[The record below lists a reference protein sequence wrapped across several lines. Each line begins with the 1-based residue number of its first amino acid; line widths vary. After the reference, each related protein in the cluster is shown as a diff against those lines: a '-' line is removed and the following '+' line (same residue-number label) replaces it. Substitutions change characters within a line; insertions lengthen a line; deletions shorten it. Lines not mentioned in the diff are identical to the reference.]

1 MISALKIVALA
12 GGVGGAKLVDGLA
25 QALTPGNLTAI
36 VNTGDDFDLFGLR
49 ICPDVD
55 TVCYTLAQLANP
67 ASGWGRKDETWNAYD
82 AIAAL
87 SGPTWFRLGDKDL
100 GTHLERTRRL
110 LAGEKLSAVIRA
122 FCEQW
127 QITSQVLPMSDVPVS
142 TYIVTAEGARMPFQ
156 EYFVKLACA
165 PVVQGF
171 EFRGSERAMPAPGVL
186 AAIGGADFVVICP
199 SNPWVSIAPILSVAG
214 IKEALATKKV
224 VAVSPIIGGKAI
236 KGPAAKMY
244 SELGI
249 EPSASAVAAQ
259 YRELLSGFVLDRLD
273 VEQKAQI
280 AAWGIAPLVTQT
292 VMSNP
297 AERKQL
303 AQEVLEFCIGLGG

>member
-1 MISALKIVALA
+1 MVWRRCLRR
-12 GGVGGAKLVDGLA
+12 G
-25 QALTPGNLTAI
+25 LTAL
-36 VNTGDDFDLFGLR
+36 VNTGDDFELFGLR

-87 SGPTWFRLGDKDL
+87 GGPTWFRLGDRDL

-127 QITSQVLPMSDVPVS
+127 QITSQVLPMSDEPVS

-171 EFRGSERAMPAPGVL
+171 EFRGSERTMPAPGVL

-199 SNPWVSIAPILSVAG
+199 SNPWVSIAPILSIAG
-214 IKEALATKKV
+214 IKEAVATKKV
-224 VAVSPIIGGKAI
+224 VAVRPLLGGRLSKARRPRCI
-236 KGPAAKMY
+236 PNW
-244 SELGI
+244 
-249 EPSASAVAAQ
+249 ASNL
-259 YRELLSGFVLDRLD
+259 RR
-273 VEQKAQI
+273 
-280 AAWGIAPLVTQT
+280 APLLGST
-292 VMSNP
+292 VNCSTALCWIAWMLSKRRRSLPGALLPGDPNRH
-297 AERKQL
+297 E
-303 AQEVLEFCIGLGG
+303 